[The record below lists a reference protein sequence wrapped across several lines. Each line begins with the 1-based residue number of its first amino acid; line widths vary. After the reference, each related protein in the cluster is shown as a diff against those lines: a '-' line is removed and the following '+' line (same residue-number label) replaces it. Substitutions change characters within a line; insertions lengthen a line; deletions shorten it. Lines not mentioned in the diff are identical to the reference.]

1 MRDLVEPL
9 WLPLLM
15 FGGVWVAL
23 WRTGRL
29 VRWSKIVGTVA
40 IAAVWLSSMPFA
52 AFIIERPLAH
62 ESLPERGWVPDYIYV
77 LSGGYEL
84 GDRPDDDSS
93 GLETIRR
100 VNRAVSLW
108 REYPSATLVMT
119 GAQPGMGNVRGPE
132 QQGLLMQAQA
142 ERLGVPAEAI
152 IIESVS
158 LNTNG
163 HAKEANGASFL
174 RSSTPLLIVTSDFHL
189 RRARRE
195 FSRFFTDI
203 RTVGADPDITDTTW
217 GDIGITSFFPRVE
230 ALRNT
235 TVYLR
240 EYVALLLSDL
250 RN

>member
-1 MRDLVEPL
+1 
-9 WLPLLM
+9 
-15 FGGVWVAL
+15 
-23 WRTGRL
+23 
-29 VRWSKIVGTVA
+29 
-40 IAAVWLSSMPFA
+40 
-52 AFIIERPLAH
+52 
-62 ESLPERGWVPDYIYV
+62 
-77 LSGGYEL
+77 
-84 GDRPDDDSS
+84 
-93 GLETIRR
+93 
-100 VNRAVSLW
+100 
-108 REYPSATLVMT
+108 
-119 GAQPGMGNVRGPE
+119 
-132 QQGLLMQAQA
+132 MQAQA

-217 GDIGITSFFPRVE
+217 GDIGITSLFPRVE

>member
-1 MRDLVEPL
+1 
-9 WLPLLM
+9 
-15 FGGVWVAL
+15 
-23 WRTGRL
+23 
-29 VRWSKIVGTVA
+29 
-40 IAAVWLSSMPFA
+40 
-52 AFIIERPLAH
+52 
-62 ESLPERGWVPDYIYV
+62 
-77 LSGGYEL
+77 
-84 GDRPDDDSS
+84 
-93 GLETIRR
+93 
-100 VNRAVSLW
+100 
-108 REYPSATLVMT
+108 
-119 GAQPGMGNVRGPE
+119 
-132 QQGLLMQAQA
+132 
-142 ERLGVPAEAI
+142 
-152 IIESVS
+152 
-158 LNTNG
+158 
-163 HAKEANGASFL
+163 EANGASFL